1 MMGELLHSY
10 NKTSW
15 DSMHKLTQTFNDSI
29 KKLLSDEAT
38 GDLVKSRL
46 NQRPNRKLLRH
57 ILQQVYNTAIADPN
71 DLNQYVA
78 FTPEVYGETSFDLVS
93 QMIDLISP
101 ITPDMKFIDLGSG
114 VGQVVLQVA
123 ALVECTLCVGVEKA
137 VIPANRATEMDRLFQ
152 IWMKWYG
159 KKYSPYV
166 LHEGDFLAQNHK
178 KTISDSTIVFV
189 NNFAFGPEV
198 DHHLKERFADLKDGS
213 RIVSSKPFCPLNFR
227 ITERNLSDIGTIMH
241 VSQMAPLKGS
251 VSWTDKPVSYYLH
264 QIDSSKLERYF
275 IKQSHGP
282 QAFRR
287 RGLLDDNAS
296 GSNSR
301 ASSLDPDSPNTLVST
316 NSGEDSDPTVGSKGK
331 PRRGRPNKK
340 KFTKKKST
348 PRPEPRVK
356 KVTEYL
362 KSLEV
367 GMNGMDPTPDTS
379 VTESGPNSRSKAA
392 SDSMLLHVTPCY
404 SILTIFSQAGV
415 RASWRPLRG
424 APARGGPS
432 GPPWPPPP
440 PSARPRM
447 TSSPSLTGQ

>member
-1 MMGELLHSY
+1 MRNCHYRL
-10 NKTSW
+10 TS
-15 DSMHKLTQTFNDSI
+15 TFNESV
-29 KKLLSDEAT
+29 KKLLNDERTEDIA
-38 GDLVKSRL
+38 KARL
-46 NQRPNRKLLRH
+46 HQRPNRKLLKH

-71 DLNQYVA
+71 DLNQYAA
-78 FTPEVYGETSFDLVS
+78 FTPEVYGETSFDLVC

-101 ITPDMKFIDLGSG
+101 ITPEMKFIDLGSG

-123 ALVECTLCVGVEKA
+123 ALVDCELCVGVEKA
-137 VIPANRATEMDRLFQ
+137 VIPAARAKEMDRLFKV
-152 IWMKWYG
+152 WMAWYG
-159 KKYSPYV
+159 KKYSPFE
-166 LHEGDFLAQNHK
+166 LHEGDFLAEGHR
-178 KTISDSTIVFV
+178 KTISSSKIVFV

-198 DHHLKERFADLKDGS
+198 DHHLKERFAELSDGS

-241 VSQMAPLKGS
+241 VSQMDPLKGS

-264 QIDSSKLERYF
+264 QIDTSKLERYF
-275 IKQSHGP
+275 IRQQSQ
-282 QAFRR
+282 QAQGFRR
-287 RGLLDDNAS
+287 RGLLDENAS

-301 ASSLDPDSPNTLVST
+301 ASSLDPDSPGTFGT

-367 GMNGMDPTPDTS
+367 NMNGMDPTPDTS
-379 VTESGPNSRSKAA
+379 VTESGPNSRSK
-392 SDSMLLHVTPCY
+392 SCD
-404 SILTIFSQAGV
+404 
-415 RASWRPLRG
+415 
-424 APARGGPS
+424 
-432 GPPWPPPP
+432 
-440 PSARPRM
+440 
-447 TSSPSLTGQ
+447 